1 MTRYR
6 PVPRTLSDIMRRLER
21 RQTNAP
27 EWITPEQLVSQ
38 RAPFVDPDR
47 LFAKVTVRPDQTQAT
62 REQVATEGM
71 KTPNHLFGEQ
81 AMALPGLLL
90 NSPQQLDLLPG
101 LPLPEIILKPLPED
115 DEILAIQASL
125 QAKQSTQSPQTVDS
139 QTSRSDAQDLPFN
152 PL

>member
-27 EWITPEQLVSQ
+27 EWMTPEQLRSQ
-38 RAPFVDPDR
+38 RAPFVDPGQ
-47 LFAKVTVRPDQTQAT
+47 LFARVQIRPDQTQAT
-62 REQVATEGM
+62 REQIASEGM

-81 AMALPGLLL
+81 AMALPGALLQ
-90 NSPQQLDLLPG
+90 SPQHLDLLPG
-101 LPLPEIILKPLPED
+101 LPLPEIVLEPLPED
-115 DEILAIQASL
+115 NEILEIQQRLQQEQEQHVSAS
-125 QAKQSTQSPQTVDS
+125 QDHPVSP
-139 QTSRSDAQDLPFN
+139 SDTQDLPFN